1 MTLIMRVKEE
11 RWIKP
16 VCTGPSLST
25 GAAPILFQTEV
36 TVTPTEGWRGWRVG
50 WSDRRTGPFQRLFGL
65 TMGCFCLAKLCAC
78 VCGCDGVQGRGRN
91 SCYLMEPLT
100 HTHTQFP
107 SLTLC
112 FDLALTWASIW
123 FTCPQGISSSC
134 CQLITLCPTIYSTP
148 VAAEISDHQLM
159 LTPVCPRCK
168 VRLTLID

>member
-91 SCYLMEPLT
+91 SCYLMEPQT
-100 HTHTQFP
+100 HTHTH
-107 SLTLC
+107 SSLLSLCALTLHWPEPVSGSPVHRGSPHPAVNSS
-112 FDLALTWASIW
+112 LSVQPYTVPLWLQKYQT
-123 FTCPQGISSSC
+123 IS
-134 CQLITLCPTIYSTP
+134 
-148 VAAEISDHQLM
+148 
-159 LTPVCPRCK
+159 
-168 VRLTLID
+168 